1 MIDTLDVLR
10 IFNAVVLGILLV
22 GLLVSA
28 YVYRRHP
35 LNIMGVALVLFAA
48 SGLYSTVE
56 ALVLGAPGGV
66 RSVTVL
72 LVGVI
77 AVTVVYTPLVGTLM
91 KHLRKRKEFKATSLK

>member
-1 MIDTLDVLR
+1 MDTLDVLR
-10 IFNAVVLGILLV
+10 IFNAIVLGLLLV
-22 GLLVSA
+22 GLFVSA

-35 LNIMGVALVLFAA
+35 LNVMGVALVLFAA

-72 LVGVI
+72 LVAVI
-77 AVTVVYTPLVGTLM
+77 AITVVYTPLVRSFM
-91 KHLRKRKEFKATSLK
+91 RHLRKRRDFKIESLK